1 MKLTQV
7 RKISYFTL
15 LLPVLLLS
23 LWLRLLLIDGGG
35 QYYWPDEN
43 RYLQSR
49 KATAALISG
58 DYREV
63 AGYLY
68 SPDHFLFKV
77 FMVIP
82 ALAEYRLGTNPR
94 IPAYFLALVSTL
106 NIWLLWQVARR
117 TGSPPRE
124 AFIVAGL
131 FAASNSFF
139 YYSRHLLPY
148 DLSTTF
154 LFLSLLVAVRKPA
167 SRMSMLICGVA
178 GGSAVLIYNGY
189 WATAVFILFLPGAR
203 PSTGIWKFLRR
214 TFLVGVGFFLPFLM
228 IHLAYYAGGFGSG
241 WLRQLVAFSGTVVQ
255 GSYSEGW
262 RLPWEYLW
270 HSEHFLLFIWCA
282 SLGWALWSL
291 KSHRQPPRVLLG
303 VSGVIVIYLL
313 LVLFSTVLH
322 KFVVYGRVSRQLIP
336 FFCILAGYQAE
347 KLLSQGRKF
356 HTAALVA
363 GGIILVQAAY
373 NFSSSLKQT
382 FPREFLTRA
391 GNYLLVAEKENF
403 ALIHARH
410 IFPED
415 SLEIPITPVKTVL
428 RENHPLEFL
437 PYQYEGYNQEQR
449 RRLRSG
455 DIGMRFVIY
464 SRETK

>member
-1 MKLTQV
+1 MKLT
-7 RKISYFTL
+7 RAGKISYSTL
-15 LLPVLLLS
+15 LLPVLLFS
-23 LWLRLLLIDGGG
+23 FWLRLLLIDGGG

-43 RYLQSR
+43 RYLHSQ
-49 KATAALISG
+49 KAAAALISG
-58 DYREV
+58 DLRAV
-63 AGYLY
+63 AGALY

-94 IPAYFLALVSTL
+94 IPAYFLALISTL

-117 TGSPPRE
+117 AGSPPRE
-124 AFIVAGL
+124 AFIVAAI
-131 FAASNSFF
+131 FAAANSFF
-139 YYSRHLLPY
+139 YYNRHLLPY
-148 DLSTTF
+148 DLSMTF
-154 LFLSLLVAVRKPA
+154 LFLSLLVAVIKPA
-167 SRMSMLICGVA
+167 SHLNMLIRGLACGI
-178 GGSAVLIYNGY
+178 AVLIYNGY
-189 WATAVFILFLPGAR
+189 WATAVFILFLPVAR
-203 PSTGIWKFLRR
+203 PPAGIRGFRRRLFLA
-214 TFLVGVGFFLPFLM
+214 GVGFFLPFLM
-228 IHLAYYAGGFGSG
+228 VHLAYYAGGGGG
-241 WLRQLVAFSGTVVQ
+241 WLRHLFAFSTTVVQ

-270 HSEHFLLFIWCA
+270 HSEHLLLFIWCA
-282 SLGWALWSL
+282 ALGCALWSL
-291 KSHRQPPRVLLG
+291 KRHRPPSRVLLG
-303 VSGVIVIYLL
+303 ASGVVIISLL
-313 LVLFSTVLH
+313 LVLSSTVLH

-336 FFCILAGYQAE
+336 FFCILAGYQAD

-356 HTAALVA
+356 RNAALVA
-363 GGIILVQAAY
+363 GGIILVQAAF
-373 NFSSSLKQT
+373 NFSSSMKQT

-391 GNYLLVAEKENF
+391 GNYLLVTEKDNF

-428 RENHPLEFL
+428 RESHPLEFL

-455 DIGMRFVIY
+455 DIGMRLVIY
-464 SRETK
+464 SPEME